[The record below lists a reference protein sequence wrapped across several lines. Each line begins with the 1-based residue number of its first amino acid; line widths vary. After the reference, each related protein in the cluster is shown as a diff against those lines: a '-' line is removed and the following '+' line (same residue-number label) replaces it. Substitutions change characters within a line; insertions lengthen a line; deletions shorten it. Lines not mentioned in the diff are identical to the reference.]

1 MSDYMNINQTE
12 WAALQ
17 RAVPQ
22 DAQHVQLSRRSTADE
37 PAADGLLVAS
47 IVDARQQWRIAI
59 SAEGELRDW
68 TYNRAGFKTKPNQ
81 SDTRDGQA
89 A

>member
-37 PAADGLLVAS
+37 LADDGFLVAS
-47 IVDARQQWRIAI
+47 IVDDQQQWRIAI

-81 SDTRDGQA
+81 SDTREGQA